1 MTGPA
6 RIHDAYEEPDQLRDQ
21 LRQLFRYR
29 LFILLGVAL
38 GLLGG
43 GALSVIGS
51 DSYTSTGE
59 VIVQPISIDP
69 FESGGI
75 SADKQLSMGT
85 EKQIASSATVAARAA
100 RKLGE
105 TTRPAKLQRDL
116 RVSNPPDTQTLRFE
130 YTAADPG
137 RAAKLVNAFV
147 QSYLEYREDAAEQ
160 RITKTASK
168 LGKELGPL
176 IKQRRDLD
184 AEIAAEAD
192 GPAKDADEAERG
204 SLVTQ
209 ISELQSRISS
219 YKSLDTTPGNIVR
232 KGEPPAF
239 PSGPGPLML
248 LLIGAVVGLAGGIL
262 LAWIRSVLEPRVRSV
277 ADVQANLRA
286 PVLGILPT
294 KPGGG
299 DTLVVGGRSHSNLA
313 EAYRT
318 IAFRLAHDQRF
329 AGRSS
334 LLVVSPREDGD
345 AATVAANLAGAFTD
359 IGHEVLLVEAD
370 LRAPMLA
377 GDLPVV
383 AATPDDRGAEWPEGQ
398 RLTVDAGEAGEFTL
412 VPGRKMPNV
421 ARALGSAQ
429 LTRLLSSPS
438 DPSESVVV
446 VTRPLL
452 AHADGMALAK
462 RVDGVLVVC
471 DLQEV
476 RRDDLDRVWEL
487 ITGAGGRIIG
497 AVLDKGVRRGR
508 LMRILDGGP
517 SHRKWRA
524 GAGRQLPAPPPPSP
538 DREPRPD
545 YGTHDRYPGA
555 RPDASGQTSPG
566 RHDDLM
572 TFRG

>member
-1 MTGPA
+1 MTAPT
-6 RIHDAYEEPDQLRDQ
+6 RFEDAYEEPDQLRDQ

-29 LFILLGVAL
+29 LFIVLGVAL

-43 GALSVIGS
+43 AALNVVGS

-69 FESGGI
+69 FESGGV

-85 EKQIASSATVAARAA
+85 EKQIAQSATVASRAA
-100 RKLGE
+100 KALGE
-105 TTRPAKLQRDL
+105 HIKPARLQRDL

-130 YTAADPG
+130 YTANDPD
-137 RAAKLVNAFV
+137 RAAELVNAFV
-147 QSYLEYREDAAEQ
+147 RAYLDYRENAAKK
-160 RITKTASK
+160 RIEKTASK
-168 LGKELGPL
+168 LADELRPL
-176 IKQRRDLD
+176 VKQRRVLD
-184 AEIAAEAD
+184 REIAAEAD
-192 GPAKDADEAERG
+192 GPAKNADEAERG

-209 ISELQSRISS
+209 ISELQARISS
-219 YKSLDTTPGNIVR
+219 YKSLDTTPGDIVR

-239 PSGPGPLML
+239 PTGPGLTML
-248 LLIGAVVGLAGGIL
+248 LVIGGVVGLAGGIL
-262 LAWIRSVLEPRVRSV
+262 LAWVRSVLEPRVRSV

-299 DTLVVGGRSHSNLA
+299 DVLVVGRGHSNLA

-334 LLVVSPREDGD
+334 LLVVTPRESDGD
-345 AATVAANLAGAFTD
+345 AAAVAVNLAGAFTE
-359 IGHEVLLVEAD
+359 IGHDVLLVEAD
-370 LRAPMLA
+370 LRAPRLA
-377 GDLPVV
+377 GELPVV
-383 AATPDDRGAEWPEGQ
+383 AAAPEDRDATWPEGQ

-412 VPGRKMPNV
+412 VPGRRVPNA
-421 ARALGSAQ
+421 ARALSSPQ
-429 LTRLLSSPS
+429 VTRMLATPS
-438 DPSESVVV
+438 DPNESVVV
-446 VTRPLL
+446 LTKPLL
-452 AHADGMALAK
+452 SHADGLALAK

-471 DLQEV
+471 DLQQV

-487 ITGAGGRIIG
+487 ITGAGGRILG

-524 GAGRQLPAPPPPSP
+524 SGSRAPSAGVRRTSAADFASDGFGGSSADGAGAPGS
-538 DREPRPD
+538 R
-545 YGTHDRYPGA
+545 
-555 RPDASGQTSPG
+555 
-566 RHDDLM
+566 DDLM
-572 TFRG
+572 TFRS